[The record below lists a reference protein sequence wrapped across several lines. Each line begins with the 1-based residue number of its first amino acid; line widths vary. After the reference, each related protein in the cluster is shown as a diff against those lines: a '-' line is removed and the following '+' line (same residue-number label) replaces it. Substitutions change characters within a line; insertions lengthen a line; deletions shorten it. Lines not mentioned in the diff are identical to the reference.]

1 MARIIAIGDVHGC
14 SDALEL
20 LLSKIQPQADD
31 VIVGLG
37 DFVDRG
43 PNSAGVI
50 EILLELVT
58 QCHFVP
64 LIGNHELM
72 MFKGL
77 REQSDFNFWFQ
88 HGGSQTVASY
98 GGRHQNIPQHH
109 LTFLSHCLRFF
120 ETERHFFVHANYEPS
135 LPLPEQPDELLFWEH
150 ISEIVPAPHIS
161 GKTAIV
167 GHTPQSKGTIRNL
180 GHVQLIDT
188 FCYGDGWLTALDV
201 TSNQVWQTTNFG
213 DYRDG
218 EMPEVELP
226 QSAPSDSQGPTAY
239 QDPANGQPGQQRQL
253 PPETRTRS
261 DLV

>member
-20 LLSKIQPQADD
+20 LLNKIQPEPDD
-31 VIVGLG
+31 LIVGLG

-77 REQSDFNFWFQ
+77 RDQNDFNFWFQ

-120 ETERHFFVHANYEPS
+120 ETERHFFVHANYDS
-135 LPLPEQPDELLFWEH
+135 TLPLPEQPDDLLFWEH
-150 ISEIVPAPHIS
+150 LSKVVPAPHVS

-167 GHTPQSKGTIRNL
+167 GHTPQPNGKIRNL
-180 GHVQLIDT
+180 GHVQIIDT
-188 FCYGDGWLTALDV
+188 FCYGDEGWLTALDV
-201 TSNQVWQTTNFG
+201 TSDQVWQTTNFG
-213 DYRDG
+213 DFRDG
-218 EMPEVELP
+218 ELPEVESPSAEASSDP
-226 QSAPSDSQGPTAY
+226 QGATGYQ
-239 QDPANGQPGQQRQL
+239 QDPSTGPVPGASRG
-253 PPETRTRS
+253 
-261 DLV
+261 DFV